1 MVLSRIMGSTP
12 KVVTDFMPQ
21 KHLTMSFERNRLLL
35 PRQTCHV
42 AVGLPFCLEIPL
54 KSRLMARWPWNKSV
68 MFLFFYSFI
77 TILEVEPMILFI
89 HWSHFILSW

>member
-1 MVLSRIMGSTP
+1 MKTTFNQLHNIYFNTSVMVLSRIMGSTP

-54 KSRLMARWPWNKSV
+54 KSRLMAR
-68 MFLFFYSFI
+68 
-77 TILEVEPMILFI
+77 
-89 HWSHFILSW
+89 